1 MKVRL
6 LGIVCLFLLCGA
18 AVGEEEDISRLLE
31 LPADYQ
37 ERVVAYERLRE
48 MRRFLGKRHLPAA
61 TQFEF
66 ARQRRLQA
74 DDVGATDAN
83 GCAWSSAGP
92 TNLNGRVTAITIDP
106 KDNQRIYAATFGG
119 IFRSLDAG
127 RRWQRVSDDWLAT
140 VFSSVAVNPA
150 DTSEIFAGGGDKDMN
165 PSYTG
170 DGLWRSNSYGAPG
183 TWFKV
188 TDAASYTPFN
198 NSVIYRVRVD
208 PDGAHDVYVAAKNGL
223 WKGVRD
229 AANNISFSRV
239 CNDPVALAG
248 CMNAVV
254 DDVAI
259 DFSKTPRRIFAA
271 VRVGSGTFSRGIYRF
286 EGGPW
291 VKKDSGIDTSD
302 TEVILLGLAL
312 SNPEVLYA
320 KVTNKT
326 SGMHQGFYKTTTA
339 GDAWTITADSA
350 KLNDAGD
357 FSWFNNTVEVDPTNE
372 NRVIASGGW
381 PYLTTN
387 GGEKFDNIFQGMD
400 PEYAVEVHGDTHT
413 AAFDPFDPNIVYV
426 GNDGG
431 IDKSTDMS
439 NPKWHWIDSSHG
451 MVASMFWNLTSNRAY
466 PTTIAAGAQDNGI
479 NITFGNRT
487 WYRPVWC
494 DGFEVGTDADNP
506 VTLYASCN
514 GGLTEFT
521 NPIPGTV
528 GGGSTIGFGAPVPKG
543 PLATDV
549 GTSGRAIAAS
559 AGATACA
566 AERIVTTT
574 NGKTWMLT
582 NTSFPPGARIAA
594 LAIAPNSSFT
604 TFLVAVKPPDP
615 KVCPGMSFT
624 PFVTWTNNGGASWN
638 PTFGL
643 PGFFVASVAFDPQNN
658 SRAYVLHEGLNNK
671 MYMATSGFVFSSIT
685 GTAPTAL
692 PSGATR
698 MAVDPWDAN
707 VLYAATPVGM
717 FRGVITLSPLTA
729 TWAPFDEGLPDGLDV
744 NEVWV
749 DPSGILTIGT
759 FGHGAYR
766 RDVSPGAECKARMLV
781 VRDNVYDVGRQ
792 PNSTIGMADAEH
804 PIPDPVKPDFYKPD
818 DTIGGKVQWY
828 RSRDIRIDVP
838 STAPKQNQVENA
850 DHVEFELC
858 PITASPCEPGAMLD
872 APPKA
877 GKSARVYVQVT
888 NRGIEPVSKAR
899 VIALWTKSAV
909 GTPDLPK
916 SFWKSTFPA
925 GDTKCGALDES
936 TGWHLVDGINPC
948 RTIKSINP
956 EVPEI
961 ARFDWAPALEAD
973 GGATMLTIVESA
985 DDPLESSIRKENK
998 LHPWELVPLSRHI
1011 AMRNIK
1017 IVPVNYEVRDPF
1029 FWPLEFPHVPVEP
1042 LGEIEVVV
1050 SKADLREG
1058 VRIALPAG
1066 MAARAGIGTAR
1077 RTRIE
1082 EPELVR
1088 QLESM
1093 RLDPAN
1099 AWELSGD
1106 EASLFLSP
1114 RPGERVTTGVIAT
1127 PADGRTSSRFYVTQR
1142 DREQVVGGV
1151 MVLFRP
1157 EGEVR

>member
-1 MKVRL
+1 MKVRF
-6 LGIVCLFLLCGA
+6 LGIVCLVLLCGV
-18 AVGEEEDISRLLE
+18 AVGEEDISRLLE
-31 LPADYQ
+31 LPADHQ
-37 ERVVAYERLRE
+37 ERLEAYERLRA

-66 ARQRRLQA
+66 ARQWRLQT
-74 DDVGATDAN
+74 DDVGATDGN

-140 VFSSVAVNPA
+140 VFSAVAVNPA

-170 DGLWRSNSYGAPG
+170 DGLWRSNSSGAPG
-183 TWFKV
+183 TWSKV
-188 TDAASYTPFN
+188 TPTLFN

-208 PDGAHDVYVAAKNGL
+208 PDGGHDVYVAATNGL

-229 AANNISFSRV
+229 AANNIAFSRV
-239 CNDPVALAG
+239 CQDPVALAG
-248 CMNAVV
+248 CMDAVV

-259 DFSKTPRRIFAA
+259 DFSKTPRRIYAA
-271 VRVGSGTFSRGIYRF
+271 VRAASGTFSRGIYRF
-286 EGGPW
+286 DGGQW

-312 SNPEVLYA
+312 SNPDVLYA

-339 GDAWTITADSA
+339 GDAWTMTLDSA

-387 GGEKFDNIFQGMD
+387 GGETFVNIWRGMD
-400 PEYAVEVHGDTHT
+400 PDYAVEVHGDTHT
-413 AAFDPFDPNIVYV
+413 AAFDPFNPNIVYV

-439 NPKWHWIDSSHG
+439 DPKWHWIDSSHG

-487 WYRPVWC
+487 WYKPVWC
-494 DGFEVGTDADNP
+494 DGFEVGTDAGNP
-506 VTLYASCN
+506 VTLFASCN

-528 GGGSTIGFGAPVPKG
+528 GGGSTVVFGMPVPKG

-574 NGKTWMLT
+574 DGKTWTLT
-582 NTSFPPGARIAA
+582 NTNFPAGARVAA
-594 LAIAPNSSFT
+594 LAIAPNSSFS
-604 TFLVAVKPPDP
+604 TFLVAVKPPNP
-615 KVCPGMSFT
+615 KDCPGMSFT

-638 PTFGL
+638 PAFGL
-643 PGFFVASVAFDPQNN
+643 PGFFVSSVAFDPQNN
-658 SRAYVLHEGLNNK
+658 ARAYVLHEGLNNK

-685 GTAPTAL
+685 GSGLTAL

-729 TWAPFDEGLPDGLDV
+729 TWSPFDEGLPDGLDV
-744 NEVWV
+744 NEVWA

-766 RDVSPGAECKARMLV
+766 RDVSPGAQCKPRMLV
-781 VRDNVYDVGRQ
+781 VRDNVYDDGRE
-792 PNSTIGMADAEH
+792 PNPTIAWADAEH
-804 PIPDPVKPDFYKPD
+804 PIPDPAKPDFYKPD
-818 DTIGGKVQWY
+818 DTIGGKASWF

-838 STAPKQNQVENA
+838 STAPKQNQIADA
-850 DHVEFELC
+850 DHVEFEIC
-858 PITASPCEPGAMLD
+858 PITVSLCEPGGMLD

-877 GKSARVYVQVT
+877 GKTARVYVQVT
-888 NRGIEPVSKAR
+888 NRGLEPVGKTR
-899 VIALWTKSAV
+899 VIALWTKSGV
-909 GTPDLPK
+909 GVPDLPK
-916 SFWKSTFPA
+916 SFWKSTFPP

-936 TGWHLVDGINPC
+936 TGWHLVDELHPC
-948 RTIKSINP
+948 RTIASVNP
-956 EVPEI
+956 EVPEV
-961 ARFDWAPALEAD
+961 ARFEWGPPPLLAD
-973 GGATMLTIVESA
+973 GGATMLTVVESA
-985 DDPLESSIRKENK
+985 DDPIVAVRKGNK
-998 LHPWELVPLSRHI
+998 LHPSEIVPGSRHI

-1017 IVPVNYEVRDPF
+1017 IVPFNLRVRDPF
-1029 FWPLEFPHVPVEP
+1029 FWPLDFPHVPVEP
-1042 LGEIEVVV
+1042 FDDFEIVV
-1050 SKADLREG
+1050 SKPDLGEA
-1058 VRIALPAG
+1058 VRLVLPAG
-1066 MAARAGIGTAR
+1066 MTARAGIGSAR
-1077 RTRIE
+1077 RTRVE

-1088 QLESM
+1088 QLESA
-1093 RLDPAN
+1093 RLDPTN
-1099 AWELSGD
+1099 AWELSGND
-1106 EASLFLSP
+1106 ASIFISP
-1114 RPGERVTTGVIAT
+1114 RPGEQVTAGVIAT
-1127 PADGRTSSRFYVTQR
+1127 PADGQTSSRFYVTQR

-1157 EGEVR
+1157 EAEVR